1 MFLYRFITSSEQS
14 IEAFKAS
21 VRTQKQ
27 FEKDFDENR
36 YNEKFWQELA
46 SISITPVSKFGLGKL
61 NSFDFL
67 APCFGYQ
74 KDMLQY
80 YGEIKFNF
88 RQFGED
94 DAELQKHRPV
104 MYTQKV
110 CHKIGYYLQKI
121 HDLDLIRI
129 KVEFSTDEFG
139 RVILLGASNI
149 LVRQARKVPTED
161 ETMLGDYILR
171 KITAENKAKE
181 ALQLQS
187 ALNI

>member
-1 MFLYRFITSSEQS
+1 
-14 IEAFKAS
+14 
-21 VRTQKQ
+21 V
-27 FEKDFDENR
+27 
-36 YNEKFWQELA
+36 
-46 SISITPVSKFGLGKL
+46 
-61 NSFDFL
+61 
-67 APCFGYQ
+67 
-74 KDMLQY
+74 
-80 YGEIKFNF
+80 
-88 RQFGED
+88 
-94 DAELQKHRPV
+94 
-104 MYTQKV
+104 
-110 CHKIGYYLQKI
+110 
-121 HDLDLIRI
+121 DLIRI